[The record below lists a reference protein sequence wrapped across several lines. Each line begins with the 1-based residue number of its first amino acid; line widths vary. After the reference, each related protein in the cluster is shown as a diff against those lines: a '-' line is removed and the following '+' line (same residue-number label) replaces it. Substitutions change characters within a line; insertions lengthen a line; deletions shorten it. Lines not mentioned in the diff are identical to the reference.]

1 MSSLFLVSKCIVLFL
16 HSLSL
21 MVLSQTSDITTFGP
35 GPKERKEQNLNSMHM
50 TPNTTHPL
58 ISYY

>member
-35 GPKERKEQNLNSMHM
+35 GPKVRKEQNLNS
-50 TPNTTHPL
+50 TPTPQF
-58 ISYY
+58 